1 VDLPLALTTALESGN
16 CVLFIG
22 AGVGRQAHLPNGN
35 PAPTASELADQLAK
49 KYNIEA
55 GPDPDLA
62 KVAQVVQARKGRKEL
77 IAQIDSALADLEPDE
92 HLRWLF
98 SLTWRAIYTTNYDA
112 LIERCYELNPSPTQ
126 TPVVIAANSEAASWD
141 PRFEVPVFH
150 LHGSLRSE
158 EGKEAILVTEDDY
171 STYRERRRMLFEQFK
186 YSYATTP
193 ILYVG
198 YSNND
203 PNWRMVTSELKAE
216 FLPKSPPPAFR
227 LAPST
232 NLLDREILETQGIT
246 TLDGTISDLASAVT
260 TTLGHLRVEP
270 HVLENI
276 KSDIPPDLRPV
287 FNEAPAAVARLLN
300 SWSYVNQADFA
311 AQPNTSAFLKGD
323 RPNWALVGQGI
334 NFQRDLEEPLVELML
349 NFATDTDAKRQAHI
363 ILGPA
368 GYGMTT
374 LLMAASAW
382 FAKNRAG
389 SVLFLKPSGEVRE
402 ADVEFAAVNLPA
414 PLLLVI
420 DNAADHAGRIERIWN
435 RLGESGLIAF
445 LLLGERLNEWR
456 QARPSLRPIEHALE
470 PLSDDEIW
478 RLLGCLERANALGV
492 LEPLAA
498 DIRFAN
504 IQVRHQKELLVAMRE
519 ATEGRAFD
527 AIVEDE
533 YRGISTDEAREL
545 YALVCAFT
553 RVRAQA
559 RDGLLADVLGL
570 PLSGLYGQ
578 TAASLE
584 GIVDFEVFDEARGL
598 YAARARHH
606 VIAQIVWNRGVDNL
620 QRERLMM
627 RAIKALNLTYRIDA
641 KAFDSFTR
649 DDSMVDALSSLES
662 RVRFFEA
669 ATRKDPDNPYVRQHY
684 ARMLLRSGSLELAL
698 GQIDSAIE
706 MKPKARVL
714 YHTRGMILKAMA
726 LESDA
731 LDLGRRRLA
740 QSESAFSQALALNPS
755 DEYTYQ
761 SLAELYL
768 SWARKTPVEDESV
781 VYVTKAEEAI
791 RSGLSRVRRRE
802 GLYIVSSDI
811 ERFLG
816 NTPQRI
822 AALRKALSE
831 APESPVARY
840 LLGTVYRRQKDYGE
854 AEKILYEG
862 VKKFPGDRR
871 IALALAMTLHEAGR
885 DYADCI
891 AILSLATD
899 TGLQDPK
906 FIAVYGG
913 MLTMAGRISEA
924 DRVWKRWMELNL
936 EFQERDRIEF
946 EPMKDGAPLWLDGR
960 VAKIGAGFSFISA
973 KGLPDFYCRGSK
985 YKGTTLH
992 RHQVLRFRPGFS
1004 PRGPIVAELSVD

>member
-22 AGVGRQAHLPNGN
+22 AGVGRQATLPNGD
-35 PAPTASELADQLAK
+35 PSPTAFELAEQLAK

-55 GPDPDLA
+55 GPNPDLA
-62 KVAQVVQARKGRKEL
+62 KVAQVVQVRKGRKEL
-77 IAQIDSALADLEPDE
+77 IAQIDAALADLEPDE

-126 TPVVIAANSEAASWD
+126 TPVVIAANSEAATWD

-158 EGKEAILVTEDDY
+158 EGKDAILVTEDDY

-193 ILYVG
+193 ILYIG

-232 NLLDREILETQGIT
+232 NSLDREILESQGIS
-246 TLDGTISDLASAVT
+246 TLDGTLADLASAVK

-270 HVLENI
+270 HVLETL
-276 KSDIPPDLRPV
+276 KQDIPPDLRTV
-287 FNEAPAAVARLLN
+287 FAEAPAAVARLLN

-311 AQPNTSAFLKGD
+311 TQPNTSAFLKGD
-323 RPNWALVGQGI
+323 RPNWALVGQGL

-349 NFATDTDAKRQAHI
+349 TFATDPEAKRQSHI

-402 ADVEFAAVNLPA
+402 ADIEFAVRNLPV
-414 PLLLVI
+414 PLLLVV
-420 DNAADHAGRIERIWN
+420 DNAADHLGRIERMWN
-435 RLGESGLIAF
+435 RLAETGLTAF

-456 QARPSLRPIEHALE
+456 QSRPSFRPVEHALE
-470 PLSDDEIW
+470 PLSDNEIW
-478 RLLGCLERANALGV
+478 RLLDCLERANALGV
-492 LEPLAA
+492 LEPLPA
-498 DIRFAN
+498 DIRFSN

-533 YRGISTDEAREL
+533 YRGISTEAARNL
-545 YALVCAFT
+545 YALVCGFT

-559 RDGLLADVLGL
+559 RDGLLAVVLGI
-570 PLSGLYGQ
+570 PLSGLYGPI
-578 TAASLE
+578 AASVE
-584 GIVDFEVFDEARGL
+584 GIVEFEPFDEARGL

-606 VIAQIVWNRGVDNL
+606 VIAQIVWNRCVDNL

-627 RAIKALNLTYRIDA
+627 LAIKALNLSYRIDL
-641 KAFDSFTR
+641 KAFESFTR
-649 DDSMVDALSSLES
+649 DDSMVDALSSLQS
-662 RVRFFEA
+662 RIRFFEA
-669 ATRKDPDNPYVRQHY
+669 ACRKDPDNPYVRQHY
-684 ARMLLRSGSLELAL
+684 ARMLLRSKSLELAL

-706 MKPKARVL
+706 MKPSAKIL
-714 YHTRGMILKAMA
+714 YHTRGVILKAMA
-726 LESDA
+726 LDSDA

-761 SLAELYL
+761 TLAELYL
-768 SWARKTPVEDESV
+768 GWARKTPIEDESI
-781 VYVTKAEEAI
+781 VYVTKAEEAV
-791 RSGLSRVRRRE
+791 RVGLSRVRRRD
-802 GLYIVSSDI
+802 GLYLISADI
-811 ERFLG
+811 ERYLG

-822 AALRKALSE
+822 SALRKALSE
-831 APESPVARY
+831 APDSAVACY
-840 LLGTVYRRQKDYGE
+840 LLGTVLRRQQEYVE
-854 AEKILYEG
+854 AEKVLYEG
-862 VKKFPGDRR
+862 VRKFPDDRR
-871 IALALAMTLHEAGR
+871 ITMALAMTLHEAGR
-885 DYADCI
+885 NYDECI
-891 AILSLATD
+891 AILSLAAD
-899 TGLQDPK
+899 SGLQDPK

-913 MLTMAGRISEA
+913 MLTMAGQISEA
-924 DRVWKRWMELNL
+924 DRVWKRWIGLNL
-936 EFQERDRIEF
+936 ELQERDRIEF
-946 EPMKDGAPLWLDGR
+946 EPTENGMPLWLDGR
-960 VAKIGAGFSFISA
+960 VAKVDSGFSFISA

-985 YKGTTLH
+985 YRGISL
-992 RHQVLRFRPGFS
+992 RRDQVVRFRPGFS